1 MEGLG
6 IDIKLL
12 IAQLVNF
19 ALFTFLFARFISKP
33 LMGYIASQK
42 KSEDDKAKLL
52 AELEERDVKMDKQVR
67 EVLVKATK
75 KAEEVISAAEG
86 TATKK
91 ATSIIDDAQ
100 TKAAAILEK
109 QEAQLET
116 ERAKLYADLKKHI
129 ITTSEALVE
138 ASLKD
143 VLKDQQKKEVMQAV
157 LAEVAKSN

>member
-19 ALFTFLFARFISKP
+19 VLFTFLFARFISKP

-42 KSEDDKAKLL
+42 KNEDEKARLMK
-52 AELEERDVKMDKQVR
+52 ELEERDAKMDTQVR
-67 EVLVKATK
+67 EVLSKATK

-100 TKAAAILEK
+100 AKAMLILKK
-109 QEAQLET
+109 QEESLDA
-116 ERAKLYADLKKHI
+116 ERGKLYADVKKHI
-129 ITTSEALVE
+129 VTTSEALVE
-138 ASLKD
+138 ATLKD
-143 VLKDQQKKEVMQAV
+143 VLKKQQRQEVMSAV
-157 LAEVAKSN
+157 LAEIKKSN